1 MKKVIQSFY
10 CDAVADEER
19 ENIIN
24 DAWAYIRK
32 VRDDLIQVTDFT
44 QVADAPI
51 TAEKKVAFA
60 TYRQALRDLPQNF
73 SNPND
78 VVWPEKPTL

>member
-1 MKKVIQSFY
+1 MKKVVQSFY
-10 CDAVADEER
+10 CDAVPAEEKDD
-19 ENIIN
+19 IVN
-24 DAWAYIRK
+24 DAWVYIRK

-44 QVADAPI
+44 QMSDFSI
-51 TAEKKVAFA
+51 TEEKRLEFA
-60 TYRQALRDLPQNF
+60 AYRQALRDLPQNF